1 MDMLDRYLHAVKVFL
16 PRTQQDDIV
25 RELSENLIARMEDRE
40 AELGRPL
47 DEGASSR
54 ELMQVAI
61 SVGTLFVVAFL
72 ARAGDLFLP
81 RATAPLSEGVE
92 ITRVVDVVNASFQIG
107 LAVTA
112 AITVFEIWRGL
123 RRLKRRRGTPLS
135 SGSAHA
141 RAGH

>member
-1 MDMLDRYLHAVKVFL
+1 
-16 PRTQQDDIV
+16 
-25 RELSENLIARMEDRE
+25 
-40 AELGRPL
+40 
-47 DEGASSR
+47 
-54 ELMQVAI
+54 MQVAI
-61 SVGTLFVVAFL
+61 SVGTLFVVVFL

-123 RRLKRRRGTPLS
+123 RRLKRRRGTTP
-135 SGSAHA
+135 GA
-141 RAGH
+141 